1 MKPLISWSALALL
14 ARIGALASLA
24 SACAHRAAPEDT
36 VRAYLTALDKDD
48 PDAAYKLLSQETRRE
63 VTREQFVAHWRE
75 NRDAARSEAAAVRE
89 GIGHGAAEEA
99 RVIYS
104 DGLAVPV
111 AHDSGGWRLSDVPTP
126 KVPHAA
132 TPEEAL
138 DAFEKALA
146 ARDYDAIARVLS
158 PATREAVDRELRER
172 TQPLK
177 ESRKVEITGDKA
189 RIKLGKWELTLER
202 QSSGEWRVVG
212 VK

>member
-1 MKPLISWSALALL
+1 MKALVLALL
-14 ARIGALASLA
+14 LC
-24 SACAHRAAPEDT
+24 ACAHRAAPEDT

-75 NRDAARSEAAAVRE
+75 NRDAARSESAAVRE
-89 GIGHGAAEEA
+89 GVGRGAAEEA

-111 AHDSGGWRLSDVPTP
+111 AHDGGGWRLSDVPTP

-146 ARDYDAIARVLS
+146 ARDYDAIARVIT
-158 PATREAVDRELRER
+158 PATREQVDRELRER
-172 TQPLK
+172 TAPLK
-177 ESRKVEITGDKA
+177 ESRKVEVTGDKA